1 MKLPLIPDWRQA
13 YKMWSVQ
20 FAVACAALP
29 ELLAQAAQLL
39 GGIMPALSPTVSNY
53 LPGWL
58 RGALAFASLVAVV
71 LRLVQQP
78 RRPPAPAEPPK

>member
-39 GGIMPALSPTVSNY
+39 GGVMPALGPTVSYY

-71 LRLVQQP
+71 LRLIQQP
-78 RRPPAPAEPPK
+78 RRAAAPVEPPK